1 MIEVSRVDLTCRDWL
16 SSAVLKPRLLSPPVV
31 GSGDYLND
39 WERFGSFRAF
49 VCLVSG
55 SVVTGRAPVEPSVT
69 SPRGVIITELVVE
82 LVVEPEVV
90 PDPTVDF
97 LEGPWYCCR
106 SLVLL
111 VNPKTPGDPV
121 TFDGLWRVKMLSA
134 VARRGSGIKSIKNFS
149 FS

>member
-1 MIEVSRVDLTCRDWL
+1 M
-16 SSAVLKPRLLSPPVV
+16 
-31 GSGDYLND
+31 
-39 WERFGSFRAF
+39 
-49 VCLVSG
+49 
-55 SVVTGRAPVEPSVT
+55 TGRAPVEPSVT

-97 LEGPWYCCR
+97 LEGPWYCCS
-106 SLVLL
+106 SLVLF

-149 FS
+149 LSKIGLENRGIKIEATNLCFQLKRALI